1 MGRGDEEEEMREPSL
16 LSDIVSDR
24 SLCIRCS
31 GLQAQ
36 LITSLMNV
44 KATDFTVSRK
54 TDVKQILCLAV
65 ERHILQSG
73 PYSLGSFGVLAL
85 ADHANFWTKVTS
97 VSVFLK
103 HRRGLGDVLK
113 DFGAVIW

>member
-1 MGRGDEEEEMREPSL
+1 MGRGDEGGGSEGSPAHSVT
-16 LSDIVSDR
+16 LSQTEAFASDV
-24 SLCIRCS
+24 
-31 GLQAQ
+31 QAFKAQ

-73 PYSLGSFGVLAL
+73 PYSLGCFVVSWHLDMQSV
-85 ADHANFWTKVTS
+85 WTKVTS

-103 HRRGLGDVLK
+103 HRRVL
-113 DFGAVIW
+113 ACT

>member
-1 MGRGDEEEEMREPSL
+1 MSQTEAFA
-16 LSDIVSDR
+16 
-24 SLCIRCS
+24 S
-31 GLQAQ
+31 GVQAFKAQ

-73 PYSLGSFGVLAL
+73 PYTLGSFV
-85 ADHANFWTKVTS
+85 
-97 VSVFLK
+97 VSWHLDK
-103 HRRGLGDVLK
+103 GDVCVCVSKAQKSVGMYLK
-113 DFGAVIW
+113 IWVHCDLVIL